1 MVFRQSILQ
10 TLFFFTVYFLC
21 VSNAAAQYSKTDSI
35 TVFAAIDKAE
45 EFFTSSNYD
54 SALYYCTKAEDYSR
68 QHNFKKGQ
76 AYALIEA
83 TDIYIDKDDLAKAEA
98 TATAVNKM
106 GLQIKDSLITAIA
119 WMQLAQSKMYS
130 DKFDEAVP
138 LFDKSIQYYLGKYP
152 TKYSALAY
160 NDLGYTWGRKGE
172 LSKQA
177 DNLLKSIRIYE
188 NYFPDKHG
196 ELAIALSNLSSV
208 YYNLNQR
215 DKAIEYG
222 KRSLAYRE
230 KNGDISRLSL
240 GCCNISQYYI
250 GVNNDEA
257 EKYLQLCVKY
267 ALQSKQEARIIHSYV
282 TAAYL
287 YNTNH
292 KPDTALVYEMK
303 AISMMEKS
311 KKDSVMLARRYMSA
325 GSISQQLKKDTATT
339 MGYYNRSLAILKLLP
354 DKLNLRDYYLQLSNY
369 YRDVKNYDAAYAAY
383 KQYILYKDSIV
394 SASTQSSI
402 AEIATKYE
410 TEKKDNEI
418 SKLQINEKI
427 RQLEIE
433 KQKATIAGNLLE
445 AKQKQNEI
453 TLLSQEKEL
462 QDARIK
468 QQGELLEKQQLVSK
482 NDQQQLKL
490 SQQEKE
496 LKEKELQVQKQLRNI
511 IIGSGI
517 GFLILAGF
525 IFNRYQL
532 KKKLEQQ
539 KELLTVRNNIARDL
553 HDEIGSTLT
562 SIKILSEVS
571 RNNID
576 KDSKKSSL
584 LLSQIT
590 EQSAQMQQ
598 GMSDIIWAIKPDNDK
613 LENILARMREYTN
626 YALENKN
633 IAVAFSVD
641 EKLLAES
648 LTMQQ
653 RRDLFLIF
661 KEAVNNAAK
670 YADATKVEIVLQKE
684 NNNIVLQ
691 VKDNGKGFN
700 EVTKSGANGL
710 NNIRARATALSGT
723 AEIISALGKGT
734 MVTIK
739 VPAA

>member
-1 MVFRQSILQ
+1 MAFRQYILK
-10 TLFFFTVYFLC
+10 TLLVLAFLYLC
-21 VSNAAAQYSKTDSI
+21 LPRVAAQNNKADSV
-35 TVFAAIDKAE
+35 TVFATIDKAE
-45 EFFTSSNYD
+45 AFFTNSNYD
-54 SALYYCTKAEDYSR
+54 SALFYCAKAEDYSK

-83 TDIYIDKDDLAKAEA
+83 TDIYIDKDDLPKAEA
-98 TATAVNKM
+98 TAAAVNKI
-106 GLQIKDSLITAIA
+106 GLQLKDSLITAVT
-119 WMQLAQSKMYS
+119 WMQMAQSKMYS
-130 DKFDEAVP
+130 DKFDEAITY
-138 LFDKSIQYYLGKYP
+138 FDKSLQYYLAKYP

-172 LSKQA
+172 MSKQA
-177 DNLLKSIRIYE
+177 ENLLQSIRIYE
-188 NYFPDKHG
+188 NYFPEKNG
-196 ELAIALSNLSSV
+196 ELAIALSNLSTV

-222 KRSLAYRE
+222 KKSLAYRE
-230 KNGDISRLSL
+230 KSGDISRLSL

-250 GVNNDEA
+250 GSNNEEA

-292 KPDTALVYEMK
+292 QPDSALAYEMK
-303 AISMMEKS
+303 AIAMMEKS

-325 GSISQQLKKDTATT
+325 GSISQQLKKDTATII
-339 MGYYNRSLAILKLLP
+339 GYYNKSLTILKLLP

-369 YRDVKNYDAAYAAY
+369 YREIKNYDAAYANY
-383 KQYILYKDSIV
+383 KQYILYKDSII
-394 SASTQSSI
+394 SANTQSSI

-418 SKLQINEKI
+418 SKLQINQKI

-433 KQKATIAGNLLE
+433 KQKAIIAGNLLE

-468 QQGELLEKQQLVSK
+468 QQGEMLEKQQLVSR

-490 SQQEKE
+490 AAQEKQ

-517 GFLILAGF
+517 ALLILAGF

-539 KELLTVRNNIARDL
+539 NELLSVRNNIARDL

-571 RNNID
+571 KNNIE
-576 KDSKKSSL
+576 KDSKKSSR

-613 LENILARMREYTN
+613 LENILVRMREYTN

-641 EKLLAES
+641 EKLLRES

-670 YADATKVEIVLQKE
+670 YSEATKVDIVLQKE
-684 NNNIVLQ
+684 SGHIVLQ
-691 VKDNGKGFN
+691 VKDNGKGF
-700 EVTKSGANGL
+700 ETVTKTGANGL
-710 NNIRARATALSGT
+710 NNIRARAAALHGT
-723 AEIISALGKGT
+723 AEIISVLNGGT
-734 MVTIK
+734 AVLVK
-739 VPAA
+739 VPAV

>member
-1 MVFRQSILQ
+1 MAFRRYIWCYTIFCSVF
-10 TLFFFTVYFLC
+10 VLC
-21 VSNAAAQYSKTDSI
+21 SKKVAAQYSKTDST
-35 TVFAAIDKAE
+35 TVFSTIDKAE
-45 EFFTSSNYD
+45 EFFTNSNYD
-54 SALYYCTKAEDYSR
+54 SALFYCNKAEEYSR
-68 QHNFKKGQ
+68 LHNFKKGQ
-76 AYALIEA
+76 AYAQIEA
-83 TDIYIDKDDLAKAEA
+83 TDIYIDKDDLVKADI
-98 TATAVNKM
+98 TAAAVNKL
-106 GLQIKDSLITAIA
+106 GLQIKDSLITAVS
-119 WMQLAQSKMYS
+119 WMQMAQIKMYS
-130 DKFDEAVP
+130 DKFDAAVP
-138 LFDKSIQYYLGKYP
+138 LFEKSLQYYLEKYP

-177 DNLLKSIRIYE
+177 DALLKSIRIYE
-188 NYFPDKHG
+188 NYFPDRHG
-196 ELAIALSNLSSV
+196 ELAIALSNLSTV
-208 YYNLNQR
+208 YYGLNQK
-215 DKAIEYG
+215 DKAIEYA
-222 KRSLAYRE
+222 KRSLVYRE
-230 KNGDISRLSL
+230 KTGDIARLSL

-257 EKYLQLCVKY
+257 EKYLQQCVKY
-267 ALQSKQEARIIHSYV
+267 ALQSKQEARIVHSYV

-292 KPDTALVYEMK
+292 KPGQALEYEMK
-303 AISMMEKS
+303 AIAMMEKS

-325 GSISQQLKKDTATT
+325 GSICQQLKKDTAIT
-339 MGYYNRSLAILKLLP
+339 MAYYNKSLAILKLLP
-354 DKLNLRDYYLQLSNY
+354 DKFNLRDFYLQLSNY
-369 YRDVKNYDAAYAAY
+369 YKEIQNYDAAYNSY

-394 SASTQSSI
+394 SANTQSSI

-418 SKLQINEKI
+418 SKLQINQKI

-433 KQKATIAGNLLE
+433 KQKAIIAGNLSE

-453 TLLSQEKEL
+453 TLLSQQKEL

-490 SQQEKE
+490 SQQERE

-511 IIGSGI
+511 IIGSGAAL
-517 GFLILAGF
+517 LILGGF

-539 KELLTVRNNIARDL
+539 NELLSVRNNIARDL

-571 RNNID
+571 RNNIE
-576 KDSKKSSL
+576 KDSKKSSR

-633 IAVAFSVD
+633 IAVAFSVN
-641 EKLLAES
+641 EKLLTES
-648 LTMQQ
+648 LSMQQ

-670 YADATKVEIVLQKE
+670 YSAATKVDIVLQKE
-684 NNNIVLQ
+684 NDNIILQ

-700 EVTKSGANGL
+700 EVKNPGANGL
-710 NNIRARATALSGT
+710 INIRSRAA
-723 AEIISALGKGT
+723 ALGGIAQIIAAPGEGT
-734 MVTIK
+734 TVSVKI
-739 VPAA
+739 PAT

>member
-10 TLFFFTVYFLC
+10 ALAFFTVYFLC
-21 VSNAAAQYSKTDSI
+21 PLPATAQYTKADSA

-45 EFFTSSNYD
+45 AFFTNSNYD
-54 SALYYCTKAEDYSR
+54 SALYYCTRAGDISR

-83 TDIYIDKDDLAKAEA
+83 TDIYIDKDDIAKAEA
-98 TATAVNKM
+98 TAATVNKI
-106 GLQIKDSLITAIA
+106 GLQLKDSLIAAVA
-119 WMQLAQSKMYS
+119 WMQMAQSKMYR
-130 DKFDEAVP
+130 DKFDEAIP
-138 LFDKSIQYYLGKYP
+138 LFEKSIQYYLGKYP
-152 TKYSALAY
+152 TKYSALVY

-172 LSKQA
+172 MSKQA

-188 NYFPDKHG
+188 NYFPEKHG

-222 KRSLAYRE
+222 KKSLAYRE
-230 KNGDISRLSL
+230 KSGDISRLSL

-267 ALQSKQEARIIHSYV
+267 ALQSRQEARIVHSYV

-292 KPDTALVYEMK
+292 KPDSALVYEMK
-303 AISMMEKS
+303 AIAMMEKS

-325 GSISQQLKKDTATT
+325 GVVCQQLKKDTAIV
-339 MGYYNRSLAILKLLP
+339 MAYYNKSLAILKLLP
-354 DKLNLRDYYLQLSNY
+354 DKINLRDYYQQLSNY
-369 YRDVKNYDAAYAAY
+369 YRDVKNYDAAYANY
-383 KQYILYKDSIV
+383 KQYILYKDSII
-394 SASTQSSI
+394 SANTQSSI

-433 KQKATIAGNLLE
+433 KQKAIIAGNKLE
-445 AKQKQNEI
+445 AQQKQNEI
-453 TLLSQEKEL
+453 TLLFQQKEL
-462 QDARIK
+462 QDARLK
-468 QQGELLEKQQLVSK
+468 RQDELLEKQQLISK

-490 SQQEKE
+490 SQQEKQ
-496 LKEKELQVQKQLRNI
+496 LKEKELLVQKQLRNI
-511 IIGSGI
+511 IIGSSI
-517 GFLILAGF
+517 ALLILAGF
-525 IFNRYQL
+525 VFNRYQL

-539 KELLTVRNNIARDL
+539 NELLTVRNNIARDL

-571 RNNID
+571 RNNIE
-576 KDSKKSSL
+576 KDSKKSSQ

-613 LENILARMREYTN
+613 LKNILARMREYTN

-633 IAVAFSVD
+633 IAVAFSAD
-641 EKLLAES
+641 EKLLSES

-670 YADATKVEIVLQKE
+670 YSEATKVDIVLQKE
-684 NNNIVLQ
+684 NGNIMLQ
-691 VKDNGKGFN
+691 VKDNGKGF
-700 EVTKSGANGL
+700 EAVTKTGANGL
-710 NNIRARATALSGT
+710 NNIRARAAALHGT
-723 AEIISALGKGT
+723 AEIFSVPDEGT
-734 MVTIK
+734 VVTVK
-739 VPAA
+739 VPAT

>member
-1 MVFRQSILQ
+1 MISRKNI
-10 TLFFFTVYFLC
+10 TYTVIFYAVYLLC
-21 VSNAAAQYSKTDSI
+21 PCFAFAQYSKADSA
-35 TVFAAIDKAE
+35 TVFSAIDKAE
-45 EFFTSSNYD
+45 EFFTNSNYD
-54 SALYYCTKAEDYSR
+54 SALAYCAKAEDYSKL
-68 QHNFKKGQ
+68 HNFKKGQ

-83 TDIYIDKDDLAKAEA
+83 TDIYIDKDDLAKADA
-98 TATAVNKM
+98 TAATVNKM
-106 GLQIKDSLITAIA
+106 GLLMKDSLITAVS
-119 WMQLAQSKMYS
+119 WMQMAQIKMYS
-130 DKFDEAVP
+130 DKFDAAVP
-138 LFDKSIQYYLGKYP
+138 LFEKSLQYYLEKYP

-188 NYFPDKHG
+188 NYFPDKYG
-196 ELAIALSNLSSV
+196 ELAIALSNLSTV
-208 YYNLNQR
+208 YYSLNQR
-215 DKAIEYG
+215 EKAIEYA

-230 KNGDISRLSL
+230 KTGDISRLSL

-250 GVNNDEA
+250 GINNEEA
-257 EKYLQLCVKY
+257 EKYLQQCVKY

-292 KPDTALVYEMK
+292 KPAEALEYEMK
-303 AISMMEKS
+303 AIALMEKS

-325 GSISQQLKKDTATT
+325 GSISQQLKKDTGVV
-339 MGYYNRSLAILKLLP
+339 MDYYNKSLTILRTLP
-354 DKLNLRDYYLQLSNY
+354 DKLNLRDFYLQLSNY
-369 YRDVKNYDAAYAAY
+369 YREVKNYEAAYASY
-383 KQYILYKDSIV
+383 KQYILYKDSII
-394 SASTQSSI
+394 SATTQSSI

-418 SKLQINEKI
+418 SKLQINQKI

-433 KQKATIAGNLLE
+433 KQKAIIAGNTAE

-468 QQGELLEKQQLVSK
+468 QQGEQLEKQQLISK

-496 LKEKELQVQKQLRNI
+496 LKEKELQVQKQLRNF
-511 IIGSGI
+511 IIGI
-517 GFLILAGF
+517 AIAFLLLAGF
-525 IFNRYQL
+525 VFNRYQL
-532 KKKLEQQ
+532 KKKLERQ

-571 RNNID
+571 KNNIE
-576 KDSKKSSL
+576 KDSKKSSQ

-633 IAVAFSVD
+633 IAVQFTVD
-641 EKLLAES
+641 EKLLTES
-648 LTMQQ
+648 LDMQQ
-653 RRDLFLIF
+653 RRDIFLIF

-670 YADATKVEIVLQKE
+670 YSEATQVSILLKREHD
-684 NNNIVLQ
+684 NIMLQ
-691 VKDNGKGFN
+691 VKDNGKGFSA
-700 EVTKSGANGL
+700 VTTTGNGL
-710 NNIRARATALSGT
+710 NNIKARAAGLGGA
-723 AEIISALGKGT
+723 AEIISAVNEGT
-734 MVTIK
+734 TVTVK
-739 VPAA
+739 VPAT

>member
-1 MVFRQSILQ
+1 MVFRTGIFKTFSIL
-10 TLFFFTVYFLC
+10 TLFFFCTAHV
-21 VSNAAAQYSKTDSI
+21 AAQYSKADSAI
-35 TVFAAIDKAE
+35 VFELIDKAE
-45 EFFTSSNYD
+45 AYFTNSNYD
-54 SALYYCTKAEDYSR
+54 SALSFCTKAEEYSR

-83 TDIYIDKDDLAKAEA
+83 TDIYIDKDDLSRAELTAA
-98 TATAVNKM
+98 TVNKM
-106 GLQIKDSLITAIA
+106 GLQMKDSLVAAVA

-130 DKFDEAVP
+130 DKFDEAVA

-172 LSKQA
+172 MSKQA

-196 ELAIALSNLSSV
+196 ELAIALSNLSTV

-215 DKAIEYG
+215 DKAIEYA
-222 KRSLAYRE
+222 KKSLAYRE
-230 KNGDISRLSL
+230 KSGDISRLSL

-250 GVNNDEA
+250 GINNEEA

-267 ALQSKQEARIIHSYV
+267 ALQSKQEARIVHSYV
-282 TAAYL
+282 TAASL

-292 KPDTALVYEMK
+292 KTDSALAYEMK
-303 AISMMEKS
+303 AIALMEKS
-311 KKDSVMLARRYMSA
+311 KKDSLMLARRYMSA
-325 GSISQQLKKDTATT
+325 GALSQQLKKDTATI
-339 MGYYNRSLAILKLLP
+339 MAYYNKSITILKIIP
-354 DKLNLRDYYLQLSNY
+354 DKINLRDYYLQLSNY
-369 YRDVKNYDAAYAAY
+369 YKEVKNYEAAYASY
-383 KQYILYKDSIV
+383 RQYILYKDSLV

-402 AEIATKYE
+402 AELATKYE

-418 SKLQINEKI
+418 SRLQINQKI

-433 KQKATIAGNLLE
+433 KQKAIIAGNMME

-453 TLLSQEKEL
+453 TLLSQQKEL

-468 QQGELLEKQQLVSK
+468 QQGEMLEKQELVSR

-490 SQQEKE
+490 AAQEKQ

-517 GFLILAGF
+517 AFLILAGF

-539 KELLTVRNNIARDL
+539 KELLAVRNNIARDL

-571 RNNID
+571 KNNIE
-576 KDSKKSSL
+576 KDSKKSSQ
-584 LLSQIT
+584 LLSKIT

-613 LENILARMREYTN
+613 LENILARMREYTH
-626 YALENKN
+626 YALENNN
-633 IAVAFSVD
+633 IVTAFNVD
-641 EKLLAES
+641 EKLLNES

-661 KEAVNNAAK
+661 KEAVNNTAK
-670 YADATKVEIVLQKE
+670 YAGAARVEISLQKE
-684 NNNIVLQ
+684 NEKIVLQ
-691 VKDNGKGFN
+691 VKDDGKGF
-700 EVTKSGANGL
+700 ETTTAGGNGL
-710 NNIRARATALSGT
+710 NNIRARAAALQGT
-723 AEIISALGKGT
+723 AQIISSPGKGT
-734 MVTIK
+734 TITVK
-739 VPAA
+739 VPAT

>member
-1 MVFRQSILQ
+1 MVFLQSILKTLSVV
-10 TLFFFTVYFLC
+10 TLFFLC
-21 VSNAAAQYSKTDSI
+21 PVLSAAQYSKTDSA
-35 TVFAAIDKAE
+35 TVFGFIDKAE
-45 EFFTSSNYD
+45 EFFGNSNYD
-54 SALYYCTKAEDYSR
+54 SALSYCTKAEDFSR

-83 TDIYIDKDDLAKAEA
+83 TDIYIDKDDLPKAEI
-98 TATAVNKM
+98 TAAIVNKM
-106 GLQIKDSLITAIA
+106 GLQMKDSLITAVA
-119 WMQLAQSKMYS
+119 WMQMAQSKMYS
-130 DKFDEAVP
+130 DKFDEAIT
-138 LFDKSIQYYLGKYP
+138 LFDKCIQYYLAKYP

-172 LSKQA
+172 MSKQA

-188 NYFPDKHG
+188 NYFPEKHG

-222 KRSLAYRE
+222 KKSLAYRE
-230 KNGDISRLSL
+230 KSGDISRLSL

-267 ALQSKQEARIIHSYV
+267 ALQSKQEARIVHSYV

-287 YNTNH
+287 YNNNH
-292 KPDTALVYEMK
+292 KPDSALVYEMK
-303 AISMMEKS
+303 AIAVMEKS

-325 GSISQQLKKDTATT
+325 GAISQQLKKDTATII
-339 MGYYNRSLAILKLLP
+339 GYYNKSLAILKLLP

-369 YRDVKNYDAAYAAY
+369 YREVKNYDAAYASY
-383 KQYILYKDSIV
+383 RQYVLYKDSII

-402 AEIATKYE
+402 ADIATKYE

-418 SKLQINEKI
+418 NKLQINQKI

-433 KQKATIAGNLLE
+433 KQRATIAGNLLE

-453 TLLSQEKEL
+453 TLLSQQKEL

-517 GFLILAGF
+517 AFLILAGF

-571 RNNID
+571 KNNID
-576 KDSKKSSL
+576 KDSKKSSQ

-613 LENILARMREYTN
+613 LENILSRMREYTN

-641 EKLLAES
+641 EQLLAES

-670 YADATKVEIVLQKE
+670 YSEATKVDIVLQKE

-691 VKDNGKGFN
+691 VKDNGKGF
-700 EVTKSGANGL
+700 EAVTKTGANGL
-710 NNIRARATALSGT
+710 NNIRARAAALSGA
-723 AEIISALGKGT
+723 AEIVSAVNEGT
-734 MVTIK
+734 SVIVK